1 MADFIQEAGGK
12 LSTYEEPV
20 QGETFT
26 GAEIV
31 ERVAVELSVNP
42 RLLLALLEFRSGW
55 VMGSPSTEDASHP
68 LGLYVPGNSGLYREL
83 SIAATQLN
91 VGYYGWRQGKLTQLK
106 FQDGTVA
113 RIAPQ
118 LNTGS
123 AALQHLFSKLYK
135 PGPWHEAL
143 YEPGDFLALYQE
155 MFGDPWARAAQ
166 VEPLFPAGIAQP
178 PLELPFAPGERWSFT
193 GGPHASWNTGTP
205 LGAIDFS
212 PVTGGPACAPSS
224 AWVRAAASG
233 VVTRAGDNVVVI
245 DLDGDG
251 HEGTGWTL
259 LHLHVAA
266 RDQVAPGTQVK
277 VDDPIGHPSCERGRS
292 TGTHVHIA
300 RKFNGEWLPAS
311 GALPFV
317 LSGWEVRAGNR
328 IYEGFLVKGDQ
339 SVSANPGGPQ
349 TSIIVR

>member
-1 MADFIQEAGGK
+1 
-12 LSTYEEPV
+12 
-20 QGETFT
+20 
-26 GAEIV
+26 
-31 ERVAVELSVNP
+31 
-42 RLLLALLEFRSGW
+42 
-55 VMGSPSTEDASHP
+55 
-68 LGLYVPGNSGLYREL
+68 LYREL

-91 VGYYGWRQGKLTQLK
+91 IGYYGWRQGTLTELK
-106 FQDGTVA
+106 FQDGSVR

-118 LNTGS
+118 LNPGS
-123 AALQHLFSKLYK
+123 VALQHLFAKLYK

-155 MFGDPWARAAQ
+155 MFGDPWSRAAQ
-166 VEPLFPAGIAQP
+166 VEPLFPTGTTQP
-178 PLELPFAPGERWSFT
+178 LLELPFSPGERWSFT

-233 VVTRAGDNVVVI
+233 VVTRAGDNIVVI

-259 LHLHVAA
+259 LHLHIAEQ
-266 RDQVAPGTQVK
+266 DQVAPGTQVK
-277 VDDPIGHPSCERGRS
+277 LDDPIGHPSCERGRS

-311 GALPFV
+311 GPLPFV

-328 IYEGFLVKGDQ
+328 IYEGILVKGDQ
-339 SVSANPGGPQ
+339 LVSANPGGPQ
-349 TSIIVR
+349 TSIIIR